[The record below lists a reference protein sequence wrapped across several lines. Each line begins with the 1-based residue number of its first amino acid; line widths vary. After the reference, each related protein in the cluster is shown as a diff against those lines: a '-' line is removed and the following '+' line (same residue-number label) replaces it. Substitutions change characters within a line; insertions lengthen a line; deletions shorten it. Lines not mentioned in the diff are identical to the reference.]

1 MAFLNSA
8 GVLGASTFTLALAL
22 AFALPL
28 ALAAGVVPASGGAVE
43 FATSTNARREG
54 PPAGLPL
61 PELPSGISID
71 PTIEASPS
79 AVLSIAAVAEALIL
93 VLSRS
98 AMDPPLV
105 AQNRTDSGSSGAS
118 GPDGERLW

>member
-22 AFALPL
+22 AFAFPL

-54 PPAGLPL
+54 PPAGLP
-61 PELPSGISID
+61 I
-71 PTIEASPS
+71 
-79 AVLSIAAVAEALIL
+79 
-93 VLSRS
+93 
-98 AMDPPLV
+98 
-105 AQNRTDSGSSGAS
+105 QNSHQGF
-118 GPDGERLW
+118 P